1 MIIEDKIKNDII
13 AGLIEKGVS
22 KKWIKKHFDLK
33 VLPGISKETKKKIIN
48 NMNKNN
54 NMKKITKLQVGD
66 ILSSSW
72 GYEQTN
78 VDFYQVQRLAGKTMV
93 EVVKVENQIVDYN
106 ETSDYVKPYT
116 ANKGSKIYRRKIQG
130 ADTERPYINIST
142 FQFARL
148 WDGTPQR
155 QTNAYYGH

>member
-1 MIIEDKIKNDII
+1 MTFENKLRDDII

-48 NMNKNN
+48 NINKNN
-54 NMKKITKLQVGD
+54 NMKKIIKLEVGD
-66 ILSSSW
+66 ILTSSW
-72 GYEQTN
+72 GYDQTN
-78 VDFYQVQRLAGKTMV
+78 VDFYQVERLAGKTMV
-93 EVVKVENQIVDYN
+93 EVREIAAQMVDSSGS
-106 ETSDYVKPYT
+106 SDYVRPYP
-116 ANKGSKIYRRKIQG
+116 ASKGQKVYRRKIKG
-130 ADTERPYINIST
+130 LNSERPYINISS
-142 FQFARL
+142 FQYAEL